1 MTDNVTPIV
10 IKRRAERFKLGIVG
24 WGFVGKAVDYAFT
37 TDNVDKF
44 IVDPKYNSN
53 TLNDLVEWQPNIVFI
68 CAPTPSND
76 DGSVD
81 VSIIRETVAAL
92 LAGSSSFIVIKS
104 TMTPDTIQE
113 VCLHDG
119 RIVYNPEFLTESNSK
134 ADFVTSRFNLIGCT
148 DPGAA
153 TYLEGV
159 YSNFSICNGMQS
171 ITMSPVEASFFK
183 YTLNTFLAMKVT
195 YMNELK
201 QVMDEYGG
209 SFNNLSRALGV
220 DGRMGHTH
228 MKIPGTDGKKGF
240 GGACFPKDLD
250 AFIHFVGNKTSQDFT
265 LLKEV
270 REVNNKIRSQY
281 ELSEREIAQNV
292 NYGQTKEELED
303 QDNGSAVEK

>member
-1 MTDNVTPIV
+1 MTDNVTPIT
-10 IKRRAERFKLGIVG
+10 IKRREERFKLGIVG
-24 WGFVGKAVDYAFT
+24 WGFVGQAVDYAFT
-37 TDNVDKF
+37 TDSVDKF
-44 IVDPKYNSN
+44 IVDPKYNNN
-53 TLNDLVEWQPNIVFI
+53 TLTDLVDWSPNAVFI

-81 VSIIRETVAAL
+81 VSIIRDTVSAL
-92 LAGSSSFIVIKS
+92 LSGCQAFIVIKS
-104 TMTPDTIQE
+104 TMTPDTIAE
-113 VCLHDG
+113 ICAYDS
-119 RIVYNPEFLTESNSK
+119 RIVYNPEFLTEANSK
-134 ADFVTSRFNLIGCT
+134 ADFVNGRFNLMGVT
-148 DPGAA
+148 DQGAGQ
-153 TYLEGV
+153 YLEGM
-159 YSNFSICNGMQS
+159 YSNFSICNGMQAV
-171 ITMSPVEASFFK
+171 TMSPIEASFFK

-195 YMNELK
+195 YINQLK

-228 MKIPGTDGKKGF
+228 MKIPGTDGKNGF

-250 AFIHFVGNKTSQDFT
+250 AFIHFVDNKTNQDFT

-270 REVNNKIRSQY
+270 REANNEIRSQY

-292 NYGQTKEELED
+292 NYGQTKEELKD